1 MKTLSFYT
9 AYPIIENL
17 YGIKMDQ
24 NDFVTTGMIAYNKIG
39 NKNTE
44 IKGEVLDI
52 KNYQAKVP
60 CDALSIEAVFADFPD
75 LVQTSN
81 KSRFPQIPSS
91 YIERYI
97 NYWKYNQSL
106 LYDDG
111 KLIKYT
117 LSGDTLY
124 FDHNY
129 KNILILYRAEITD
142 SDGLPYISEKEAEA
156 IAAYCAYT
164 YLFKQA
170 IALRDQGA
178 AQLSQQI
185 KLDWG
190 RLCDLARTPEKLS
203 QNDADK
209 ILDAMVSWDR
219 KMYGKSYKPVR

>member
-1 MKTLSFYT
+1 MKTLSFYS

-24 NDFVTTGMIAYNKIG
+24 NDFITTGMIAYNKIG

-44 IKGEVLDI
+44 IKGEVLDV
-52 KNYQAKVP
+52 KNHQAKIP

-111 KLIKYT
+111 KLLKYT

-124 FDHNY
+124 FDYDY
-129 KNILILYRAEITD
+129 KHVLILYRAEITD
-142 SDGLPYISEKEAEA
+142 SDGLPYISQKEAEA